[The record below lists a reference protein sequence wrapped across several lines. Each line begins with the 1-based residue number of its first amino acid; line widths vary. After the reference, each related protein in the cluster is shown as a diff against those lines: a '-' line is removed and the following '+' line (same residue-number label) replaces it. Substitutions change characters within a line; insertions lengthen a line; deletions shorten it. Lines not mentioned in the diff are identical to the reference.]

1 LAPQSDRCG
10 GRHDLGKPHPL
21 RAGVIGAVL
30 LSGLAVLPRTLPA
43 HVALTEPAPSG
54 RVEVDRPGEG
64 HDRLERQRALQRTLR
79 TRVATLAAETE
90 ALRAQDE
97 RTATVL
103 RSQRA
108 QARALEQQLDRLT
121 PRLLARVAELDERR
135 GQAAQVLAEL
145 AGRSRNQ
152 GLAPT
157 IRARMLA
164 LSPVMLERLRS
175 IEHGVAALRGDRDR
189 IIERQDRIERSMAE
203 LAAAQR
209 RVQQERAQKRLVQ
222 QAAANRLRVV
232 EAEVRLLD
240 QEQARLA
247 LDLLPDEGTMA
258 ARVEPQAG
266 RVPAYPGGMRGAS
279 GQGVTS
285 DERSAARTIPVG
297 GGRQRTDG
305 RAVAAAAPP
314 DPTGA
319 SGLAIDRGGSRGF
332 PATRSTTALRAELA
346 ASWPGTSRDAPGQA
360 APLDVAFSP
369 DDGSLP
375 TGAARA
381 RGAPPEPPILT
392 VPAHL
397 DGPGLIAQGGPEVLI
412 PAAPGQAVAAAV
424 AGRVAFAGSF
434 KSYGLLLILEHEGEY
449 HTLLWGFARL
459 EVRQGDQV
467 QVGRIVGIMDARG
480 DDPPVLHVERR
491 RRGRPINIAAS
502 SNGIQG

>member
-1 LAPQSDRCG
+1 
-10 GRHDLGKPHPL
+10 
-21 RAGVIGAVL
+21 
-30 LSGLAVLPRTLPA
+30 
-43 HVALTEPAPSG
+43 
-54 RVEVDRPGEG
+54 
-64 HDRLERQRALQRTLR
+64 
-79 TRVATLAAETE
+79 
-90 ALRAQDE
+90 
-97 RTATVL
+97 
-103 RSQRA
+103 
-108 QARALEQQLDRLT
+108 
-121 PRLLARVAELDERR
+121 
-135 GQAAQVLAEL
+135 
-145 AGRSRNQ
+145 
-152 GLAPT
+152 
-157 IRARMLA
+157 M
-164 LSPVMLERLRS
+164 
-175 IEHGVAALRGDRDR
+175 
-189 IIERQDRIERSMAE
+189 
-203 LAAAQR
+203 
-209 RVQQERAQKRLVQ
+209 QQERAQKRMVQ

-232 EAEVRLLD
+232 EAEVRLLN

-266 RVPAYPGGMRGAS
+266 RVPAYPGGLRGAA

-285 DERSAARTIPVG
+285 DQRLAARAAAGG

-305 RAVAAAAPP
+305 RAVAAAAAPP
-314 DPTGA
+314 GATGA
-319 SGLAIDRGGSRGF
+319 SGPAAYGSGSGVF
-332 PATRSTTALRAELA
+332 PATRSPTALSAELA
-346 ASWPGTSRDAPGQA
+346 ASWPGISRDALGQA

-369 DDGSLP
+369 DGGSLP
-375 TGAARA
+375 AGAARA
-381 RGAPPEPPILT
+381 RGAPVEPPILT

-480 DDPPVLHVERR
+480 DDPPVLHVEQR